1 LALDEPKDT
10 DERLIVDGFQ
20 YLVDKDLLAMVR
32 PINIDFTAMGFHVT
46 GNVNTTK
53 SADGLAT
60 CG

>member
-20 YLVDKDLLAMVR
+20 YIVDKDLLAMAK
-32 PINIDFTAMGFHVT
+32 PINIDFTPMGFQVT
-46 GNVNTTK
+46 GNLNATK
-53 SADGLAT
+53 SAGGCGT